1 MKCPKCHLENTSDSR
16 FCKNCATPLPP
27 PDEISAFQTETLK
40 SPIKELATG
49 STFAGRYQIIEELG
63 KGGMGKV
70 YKVFDTEIKE
80 KVALKL
86 LKPDIAADRETIER
100 FRNELKFARKIRH
113 KNVCQMFDLAKD
125 EGSYYITMEYVHG
138 EDLKRLIRKMGQLSA
153 GQALLIAKQVGEGL
167 AEAHHLGV
175 VHRDLKPQNIMVDE
189 EGNARIMDFGI
200 ARSIKAKGIT
210 DAGVMIGTPEY
221 MSPEQAEAGDID
233 KRSDIYS
240 LGVILYEMVTGRV
253 PFEGDTPLSIAM
265 KHKGEKPKDP
275 RELNAQVLPEL
286 SRVILKCMEKDKAK
300 RYQTAEE
307 LLSDMSKIEKGMPT
321 TQRIVPQK
329 IPLTSREITVKFKLK
344 KLFVPV
350 VGIVAVAIIA
360 LVVLRFLPKKSIA
373 PAPLPSGKPSL
384 AVLYFENISGDKS
397 LDAWKTG
404 LTELLITKLSQSK
417 FINVLSSDRI
427 FGILKKLN
435 LDEAKKYSN
444 EDLIKVAN
452 EGGASHTLSG
462 SLMKAG
468 DNIIISLTLQQPH
481 MGEVIRS
488 MTIPCKGEAEIFPKL
503 DEFTKEIK
511 SGLNLSSEQIAKDL
525 DKEVGKITTSSPEA
539 YRYYSAARKYHLTV
553 DYQEALPLYEK
564 AVAIDPGFAMA
575 YRGMAAVYN
584 NLGFV
589 SKSRDYIQKAFNL
602 GERISDRER
611 YIIQGQLY
619 YQKESTYGQAI
630 EAFNKLLE
638 LYPDDS
644 MGNSY
649 LGIIYSG
656 LEDWDKALEKYEA
669 SVKILK
675 NVLDIGQLAGIYESK
690 GLYEKARQIYEDY
703 LENVSDD
710 ARIHADLGWNYLYQ
724 GQYDFALQEADKA
737 VLLDPKYMNRFYL
750 RGDIFHLSGKF
761 EEAEKEYLKILEMGD
776 KSYHLGSR
784 WRQAALYVTQGKF
797 QKAKDE
803 LKLVMEL
810 ADEFNEK
817 SMKLD
822 AIFYAAYI
830 DFRLKDLD
838 KSLKETEEAIKGW
851 VEFDNLA
858 WQRFALSWKG
868 TLLLEMGQVGE
879 AQKTA
884 IELRDLIQKGLNKK
898 AMRYFYW
905 LEGMIDLKKANFSK
919 AIDSFNKAMSLLSS
933 QSFIFDEH
941 AIYFDALASAD
952 YKAGDLEK
960 AEAEYTK
967 LTSLTTGRTAYGD
980 IYAKSFYMLGKI
992 AEQQGQKAQAVEQYQ
1007 KFLYLW
1013 KDADPGFPEIGDART
1028 RLATLK

>member
-16 FCKNCATPLPP
+16 FCKSCAAPLPP
-27 PDEISAFQTETLK
+27 SDEVSAFQTETLK
-40 SPIKELATG
+40 SPVKELATG
-49 STFAGRYQIIEELG
+49 LTFAGRYQVIEELG

-86 LKPDIAADRETIER
+86 LKPDIAADKETIER

-275 RELNAQVLPEL
+275 RELNAQVLPDL
-286 SRVILKCMEKDKAK
+286 SRVILKCMEKDKAS

-321 TQRIVPQK
+321 TQRIVPER

-344 KLFVPV
+344 KLFAPV
-350 VGIVAVAIIA
+350 LGIVALAVVAI
-360 LVVLRFLPKKSIA
+360 VVLRFLPKKSVA
-373 PAPLPSGKPSL
+373 PPPLLSGKPSL

-404 LTELLITKLSQSK
+404 LTELLITKLGQSK

-435 LDEAKKYSN
+435 LDEAKKYSTD
-444 EDLIKVAN
+444 DLVKVAN

-462 SLMKAG
+462 SFMKAG
-468 DNIIISLTLQQPH
+468 ENIIITLTLQQPH
-481 MGEVIRS
+481 TGKVISS
-488 MTIPCKGEAEIFPKL
+488 MTVPCKGEAEIFPKL
-503 DEFTKEIK
+503 DEFAKEIK
-511 SGLNLSSEQIAKDL
+511 SGLNLSSEQIAGDF

-539 YRYYSAARKYHLTV
+539 YKYYSEARKFHLKQ
-553 DYQEALPLYEK
+553 DNREAIQLYEK
-564 AVAIDPGFAMA
+564 AVAIDPEFAMA
-575 YRGMAAVYN
+575 YRGMSAAYGN
-584 NLGFV
+584 MGYV
-589 SKSRDYIQKAFNL
+589 SKKKEYIQKAFNL
-602 GERISDRER
+602 SGRISDRER
-611 YIIQGQLY
+611 YLIQGQLY
-619 YQKESTYGQAI
+619 YLKENTYGQAV

-638 LYPDDS
+638 LYPDDPIA
-644 MGNSY
+644 NSY
-649 LGIIYSG
+649 LGNIYHD
-656 LEDWDKALEKYEA
+656 LEEWDKAIEKLELRLRIQKD
-669 SVKILK
+669 
-675 NVLDIGQLAGIYESK
+675 VLHIGNLG
-690 GLYEKARQIYEDY
+690 GLYAARGLYDKAGQIYEDY
-703 LENVSDD
+703 LKNTADD
-710 ARIHADLGWNYLYQ
+710 ARVHSYLGWNYLCQ
-724 GQYDFALQEADKA
+724 GKYDLAFYEADKA
-737 VLLDPKYMNRFYL
+737 FLLDPKSVNNFYL
-750 RGDIFHLSGKF
+750 KGDIFHLSGKF
-761 EEAEKEYLKILEMGD
+761 EEAEKEYLKILETGD
-776 KSYHLGSR
+776 KSDHLSSR
-784 WRQAALYVTQGKF
+784 WSLAALYLTQGKF
-797 QKAKDE
+797 DKARDE

-810 ADEFNEK
+810 ADEFKEK
-817 SMKLD
+817 SMKLS
-822 AIFYAAYI
+822 AEFVMAYM
-830 DFRLKDLD
+830 DLRLGKFEKALE
-838 KSLKETEEAIKGW
+838 ETEDSIKGW
-851 VEFDNLA
+851 IELENLPA
-858 WQRFALSWKG
+858 QRMALPWKG
-868 TLLLEMGQVGE
+868 VLYLEMGKVGE

-884 IELRDLIQKGLNKK
+884 VELKDLIQKGMNKK
-898 AMRYFYW
+898 AMRYSYW
-905 LEGMIDLKKANFSK
+905 LEGMIDLKKANFRRAIENLNK
-919 AIDSFNKAMSLLSS
+919 AISLLPS
-933 QSFIFDEH
+933 QVTTNDEH
-941 AIYFDALASAD
+941 ALFYGPLASA
-952 YKAGDLEK
+952 YHKAGDLEK
-960 AEAEYTK
+960 AKAEYEK
-967 LTSLTTGRTAYGD
+967 IMALTTGRVFFGD
-980 IYAKSFYMLGKI
+980 IYVKSFYMVGKI
-992 AEQQGQKAQAVEQYQ
+992 AEQQGQKARAVEHYQ
-1007 KFLYLW
+1007 KFLDLW
-1013 KDADPGFPEIGDART
+1013 KDADPGFPEIDDARK
-1028 RLATLK
+1028 RLAALK

>member
-16 FCKNCATPLPP
+16 FCKICATPLPP
-27 PDEISAFQTETLK
+27 PDEVSAFKTETLK

-86 LKPDIAADRETIER
+86 LKPDVAADKETIER

-153 GQALLIAKQVGEGL
+153 GQALLIAKQVCEGL

-175 VHRDLKPQNIMVDE
+175 VHRDLKPQNIMIDE

-200 ARSIKAKGIT
+200 ARSVKAKGIT
-210 DAGVMIGTPEY
+210 DVGVMIGTPEY

-233 KRSDIYS
+233 RRSDIYS
-240 LGVILYEMVTGRV
+240 LGVILYEMMTGRV
-253 PFEGDTPLSIAM
+253 PFEGDTPLSIAI

-300 RYQTAEE
+300 RYQTSEE

-321 TQRIVPQK
+321 TQRIVPER

-344 KLFVPV
+344 KLFAPV
-350 VGIVAVAIIA
+350 VGIVALAVVA

-373 PAPLPSGKPSL
+373 PPPFPSGKPSL

-435 LDEAKKYSN
+435 LDEAKKYST

-481 MGEVIRS
+481 MGEVIS
-488 MTIPCKGEAEIFPKL
+488 SLTVPCKGEAEIFPKL

-511 SGLNLSSEQIAKDL
+511 SSLNVSSDQIAKDL
-525 DKEVGKITTSSPEA
+525 DKEVGKITTSSAEA
-539 YRYYSAARKYHLTV
+539 YKYYSEARKYHLKN
-553 DYQEALPLYEK
+553 DYREAIQLYEK
-564 AVAIDPGFAMA
+564 AIALDPGFAMA
-575 YRGMAAVYN
+575 YRGMAAAYD
-584 NLGFV
+584 NLGYV
-589 SKSRDYIQKAFNL
+589 SKSREYIQKAFNL
-602 GERISDRER
+602 SDRVSDRER
-611 YIIQGQLY
+611 FLIQGQLY
-619 YQKESTYGQAI
+619 YQKENTYGQAI

-649 LGIIYSG
+649 LGNIYNR
-656 LEDWDKALEKYEA
+656 LEEWDKAIEKFE
-669 SVKILK
+669 VRTRIQKD
-675 NVLDIGQLAGIYESK
+675 VLGIGNLGGLYAQK
-690 GLYEKARQIYEDY
+690 GLYEKAQQIYENY
-703 LENVSDD
+703 LKNIADD
-710 ARIHADLGWNYLYQ
+710 ARVHSYLGWNYLSQ
-724 GQYDFALQEADKA
+724 GKYELAMAEAERA
-737 VLLDPKYMNRFYL
+737 FLLDPKSTNSFYL
-750 RGDIFHLSGKF
+750 KGDIFHLSGKF
-761 EEAEKEYLKILEMGD
+761 EEAEKEYLKILEIGD
-776 KSYHLGSR
+776 NSDHLGSR
-784 WRQAALYVTQGKF
+784 WSLANLFVTQGKF
-797 QKAKDE
+797 QKAIE
-803 LKLVMEL
+803 QLKLVMGL
-810 ADEFNEK
+810 ADEFKEK
-817 SMKLD
+817 SMKLG
-822 AIFYAAYI
+822 AEFVMAYI
-830 DFRLKDLD
+830 DL
-838 KSLKETEEAIKGW
+838 SLGKFEKALEETEDSIKGW
-851 VEFDNLA
+851 IELENLA
-858 WQRFALSWKG
+858 AQRSALPWKG
-868 TLLLEMGQVGE
+868 VLYLEMGKVGE

-884 IELRDLIQKGLNKK
+884 VELKDLIQKGLNKK
-898 AMRYFYW
+898 AMRYSFW
-905 LEGMIDLKKANFSK
+905 LAGMIDLKKANFPRAMENLNK
-919 AIDSFNKAMSLLSS
+919 AISLLPS
-933 QSFIFDEH
+933 QVSTNDEH
-941 AIYFDALASAD
+941 ALFYGPLASAY

-960 AEAEYTK
+960 AKAEYVKITT
-967 LTSLTTGRTAYGD
+967 LATGRTFFGD

-992 AEQQGQKAQAVEQYQ
+992 AEQQGQKARAVEHYQ
-1007 KFLYLW
+1007 KFLDLW
-1013 KDADPGFPEIGDART
+1013 KDADPGFSEIDDARK
-1028 RLATLK
+1028 RLAALK

>member
-27 PDEISAFQTETLK
+27 SDEVSAFQTETLK
-40 SPIKELATG
+40 SPIKELTTG

-86 LKPDIAADRETIER
+86 LKPDIAADKETIER

-153 GQALLIAKQVGEGL
+153 GQAILIAKQVGEGL

-200 ARSIKAKGIT
+200 ARSVKAKGIT

-233 KRSDIYS
+233 RRSDIYS

-275 RELNAQVLPEL
+275 RELNTQVLPEL
-286 SRVILKCMEKDKAK
+286 SRVILKCMEKDKEK

-307 LLSDMSKIEKGMPT
+307 FLSDMSKIEKGMPT
-321 TQRIVPQK
+321 TQRIVPER

-344 KLFVPV
+344 KLFAPV
-350 VGIVAVAIIA
+350 LGIVAIAVVAI
-360 LVVLRFLPKKSIA
+360 VVLRFLPKKSIA
-373 PAPLPSGKPSL
+373 PPPLLSGKPSL
-384 AVLYFENISGDKS
+384 AVVYFENISGDKS

-404 LTELLITKLSQSK
+404 LTELLITKLGQSK

-435 LDEAKKYSN
+435 LDEAKKYSTD
-444 EDLIKVAN
+444 DLIKVAN

-481 MGEVIRS
+481 TGKVITS
-488 MTIPCKGEAEIFPKL
+488 LTVPCKGETEIFPKL

-511 SGLNLSSEQIAKDL
+511 AGLNLSSEQIASDL

-539 YRYYSAARKYHLTV
+539 YKYYSEARKYHLRV
-553 DYQEALPLYEK
+553 DYREAIPLYEK
-564 AVAIDPGFAMA
+564 AIALDPGFAMA
-575 YRGMAAVYN
+575 YRGMAAAYS
-584 NLGFV
+584 NLGYV
-589 SKSRDYIQKAFNL
+589 SRSTEYIQKAFNL
-602 GERISDRER
+602 SDRISERER
-611 YIIQGQLY
+611 YQIQGQFY
-619 YQKESTYGQAI
+619 YQEEKTYDRAI
-630 EAFNKLLE
+630 EVFNKLLG

-649 LGIIYSG
+649 LGLIYSN
-656 LEDWDKALEKYEA
+656 LEDHDKAIEKYEVSVRTYKSLLDYSNLA
-669 SVKILK
+669 SE
-675 NVLDIGQLAGIYESK
+675 YEFK
-690 GLYEKARQIYEDY
+690 GLYEKARQIYKDY
-703 LENVSDD
+703 SENISDD
-710 ARIHADLGWNYLYQ
+710 ARIHSYLGWNYLFQ
-724 GQYDFALQEADKA
+724 GQYDLALKEADR
-737 VLLDPKYMNRFYL
+737 VFLLDPKSTSSFFL
-750 RGDIFHLSGKF
+750 KGDICHLSGRF
-761 EEAEKEYLKILEMGD
+761 PEAEKEYLKILEIGD

-784 WRQAALYVTQGKF
+784 WRLATLFVTQGKF
-797 QKAKDE
+797 QKAIE
-803 LKLVMEL
+803 QLKLATGL
-810 ADEFNEK
+810 AEEFKEK
-817 SMKLD
+817 SMKLN
-822 AIFYAAYI
+822 AIFYTAYI
-830 DFRLKDLD
+830 DLRLGNLEKA
-838 KSLKETEEAIKGW
+838 LKGAEEAIKGW
-851 VEFDNLA
+851 IELENLPAQRMALA
-858 WQRFALSWKG
+858 WKG
-868 TLLLEMGQVGE
+868 VLCLEMGSIGE

-884 IELRDLIQKGLNKK
+884 DELKDLIQKGMNKK
-898 AMRYFYW
+898 AMRYSYW
-905 LEGMIDLKKANFSK
+905 LEGMIDLKKANYSK
-919 AIDSFNKAMSLLSS
+919 AFENLNKAMSLLPS
-933 QSFIFDEH
+933 QAAIFDEH
-941 AIYFDALASAD
+941 AIYFDALASAY

-960 AEAEYTK
+960 AKTEHEK

-980 IYAKSFYMLGKI
+980 VYAKSFYMLGKI
-992 AEQQGQKAQAVEQYQ
+992 AEQQGQKARAVEHYQ
-1007 KFLYLW
+1007 KFLELW
-1013 KDADPGFPEIGDART
+1013 KDADPGIPEIDDARK
-1028 RLATLK
+1028 RLAALK

>member
-16 FCKNCATPLPP
+16 FCKSCATPLPP
-27 PDEISAFQTETLK
+27 PDEVSAFQTETLK
-40 SPIKELATG
+40 SPVKELATG
-49 STFAGRYQIIEELG
+49 SSFAGRYQIIEELG

-86 LKPDIAADRETIER
+86 LKPDIAADKETIER

-153 GQALLIAKQVGEGL
+153 GHALLIAKQVAEGL
-167 AEAHHLGV
+167 AEAHRLGV

-221 MSPEQAEAGDID
+221 MSPEQAEAGEVD

-307 LLSDMSKIEKGMPT
+307 FLSDISKIEKGMPT
-321 TQRIVPQK
+321 TQRIVPEK

-344 KLFVPV
+344 KLFAPGL
-350 VGIVAVAIIA
+350 GIVALAVIAII
-360 LVVLRFLPKKSIA
+360 VLRFLPKKSA
-373 PAPLPSGKPSL
+373 PPPLPSGKPSL

-435 LDEAKKYSN
+435 LDEAKKYST

-468 DNIIISLTLQQPH
+468 DSIIISLTLQQPH

-488 MTIPCKGEAEIFPKL
+488 MTVPCKGEAEIFPKL

-539 YRYYSAARKYHLTV
+539 YKYYSAARKYHLTE

-564 AVAIDPGFAMA
+564 AVAIDPDFAMA
-575 YRGMAAVYN
+575 YRGMGVVYN
-584 NLGFV
+584 TLGFV
-589 SKSRDYIQKAFNL
+589 SKSSEYIQKAFNL
-602 GERISDRER
+602 SERISDRER
-611 YIIQGQLY
+611 YLIQGQLY
-619 YQKESTYGQAI
+619 SQKESTYGQAI
-630 EAFNKLLE
+630 EAYNKLLE

-644 MGNSY
+644 IGNGN
-649 LGIIYSG
+649 LGNIYSS
-656 LEDWDKALEKYEA
+656 LEDWDKAIVKTEA
-669 SVKILK
+669 GVKILK
-675 NVLDIGQLAGIYESK
+675 DVLGIGNLASLYESK
-690 GLYEKARQIYEDY
+690 GLYDKAKQIYEDY
-703 LENVSDD
+703 LENVSDN
-710 ARIHADLGWNYLYQ
+710 ARVHADLGWNYLYQ
-724 GQYDFALQEADKA
+724 GQYDLALQEADKA
-737 VLLDPKYMNRFYL
+737 VLLDPKYSDRFYL
-750 RGDIFHLSGKF
+750 KGDIFHLSGKF
-761 EEAEKEYLKILEMGD
+761 EDAEKEYLKILETGN
-776 KSYHLGSR
+776 KAFHISPR
-784 WRQAALYVTQGKF
+784 WRLATLNVARGKF

-810 ADEFNEK
+810 AD
-817 SMKLD
+817 
-822 AIFYAAYI
+822 
-830 DFRLKDLD
+830 
-838 KSLKETEEAIKGW
+838 
-851 VEFDNLA
+851 
-858 WQRFALSWKG
+858 
-868 TLLLEMGQVGE
+868 
-879 AQKTA
+879 
-884 IELRDLIQKGLNKK
+884 
-898 AMRYFYW
+898 
-905 LEGMIDLKKANFSK
+905 
-919 AIDSFNKAMSLLSS
+919 
-933 QSFIFDEH
+933 
-941 AIYFDALASAD
+941 
-952 YKAGDLEK
+952 
-960 AEAEYTK
+960 
-967 LTSLTTGRTAYGD
+967 
-980 IYAKSFYMLGKI
+980 
-992 AEQQGQKAQAVEQYQ
+992 
-1007 KFLYLW
+1007 
-1013 KDADPGFPEIGDART
+1013 
-1028 RLATLK
+1028 

>member
-40 SPIKELATG
+40 SPVKELVTG

-86 LKPDIAADRETIER
+86 LKPDVAADKETIER

-275 RELNAQVLPEL
+275 RELNSQVLPEL
-286 SRVILKCMEKDKAK
+286 SRVILKCMEKDKSK

-307 LLSDMSKIEKGMPT
+307 FLSDLSKIEKSIPT
-321 TQRIVPQK
+321 TQRIVPER

-344 KLFVPV
+344 KLFVSV
-350 VGIVAVAIIA
+350 LGIVAVAIVAI
-360 LVVLRFLPKKSIA
+360 VVLRFLPKKSIA
-373 PAPLPSGKPSL
+373 PPPLPSGKPSL

-435 LDEAKKYSN
+435 LDEAKKYST

-468 DNIIISLTLQQPH
+468 DSIIISLTLQQPH
-481 MGEVIRS
+481 MGEIIRS
-488 MTIPCKGEAEIFPKL
+488 MTVPCKGEAEIFPKL

-539 YRYYSAARKYHLTV
+539 YKFYSEARKYHLK
-553 DYQEALPLYEK
+553 DDNSEAIQLYEK
-564 AVAIDPGFAMA
+564 AVALDPEFAMA
-575 YRGMAAVYN
+575 YRGMAAAYD
-584 NLGFV
+584 NLGYV
-589 SKSRDYIQKAFNL
+589 SKSREYIQKAFNL
-602 GERISDRER
+602 SDRVSDRER
-611 YIIQGQLY
+611 YLIQGQLY
-619 YQKESTYGQAI
+619 YQKENTFGQAI

-638 LYPDDS
+638 LYPDDP

-649 LGIIYSG
+649 LGNIYNR
-656 LEDWDKALEKYEA
+656 LEEWDKAIEKFEVR
-669 SVKILK
+669 SRIQKD
-675 NVLDIGQLAGIYESK
+675 VLGTGNLGGLYATK
-690 GLYEKARQIYEDY
+690 GLYEKTEQICQDY
-703 LENVSDD
+703 LKNTADD
-710 ARIHADLGWNYLYQ
+710 PRVHSYLGWNYLSQ
-724 GQYDFALQEADKA
+724 GKYELAMAEADRA
-737 VLLDPKYMNRFYL
+737 FLLDPKSTNSFYL
-750 RGDIFHLSGKF
+750 KGDIFHLSGKF
-761 EEAEKEYLKILEMGD
+761 EEAEKEYLKILEIGD
-776 KSYHLGSR
+776 KSDHLGSR
-784 WRQAALYVTQGKF
+784 WRLIALYITQGKF
-797 QKAKDE
+797 DNAGDE
-803 LKLVMEL
+803 LKLVMGL
-810 ADEFNEK
+810 ADEVKEK
-817 SMKLD
+817 SMKLS
-822 AIFYAAYI
+822 AVFVTGYI
-830 DFRLKDLD
+830 DFRRGNLKKALEKTGD
-838 KSLKETEEAIKGW
+838 SIKGW
-851 VEFDNLA
+851 LELENLA
-858 WQRFALSWKG
+858 GQRTALPWKG
-868 TLLLEMGQVGE
+868 LFYLEMGQVGE

-884 IELRDLIQKGLNKK
+884 VELKDLIQKNLNKK
-898 AMRYFYW
+898 AIRYPYW
-905 LEGMIDLKKANFSK
+905 LEGMIDLKKANFRRAIENFDK
-919 AIDSFNKAMSLLSS
+919 AIALLPS
-933 QSFIFDEH
+933 QTNPDDEH
-941 AIYFDALASAD
+941 AFFYDGLASAY

-960 AEAEYTK
+960 AKAEYEK
-967 LTSLTTGRTAYGD
+967 IAPLTTGRFFFGD

-992 AEQQGQKAQAVEQYQ
+992 AEQQGQKARAVEHYQ
-1007 KFLYLW
+1007 KFLDLW
-1013 KDADPGFPEIGDART
+1013 KDADPGFPEIGDARL
-1028 RLATLK
+1028 RLAALK

>member
-27 PDEISAFQTETLK
+27 PEEISAFQTETLK

-49 STFAGRYQIIEELG
+49 STFSGRYQIIEELG

-86 LKPDIAADRETIER
+86 LKPDIAADSETIER

-153 GQALLIAKQVGEGL
+153 GQAILIARQVGEGL
-167 AEAHHLGV
+167 SEAHRLGV

-221 MSPEQAEAGDID
+221 MSPEQAEAGEVD

-275 RELNAQVLPEL
+275 RELNAQLLPDL
-286 SRVILKCMEKDKAK
+286 SRVILKCMEKEKEK

-307 LLSDMSKIEKGMPT
+307 LLSDVSKIEKGMPT
-321 TQRIVPQK
+321 TQRIVPPK

-344 KLFVPV
+344 KLFAPV
-350 VGIVAVAIIA
+350 LGIVALAVVAI
-360 LVVLRFLPKKSIA
+360 VVLRFLPKKSIA
-373 PAPLPSGKPSL
+373 PPPLLTGKPSL

-435 LDEAKKYSN
+435 LDEAKKYST

-462 SLMKAG
+462 SFMKAG

-481 MGEVIRS
+481 MGQVITS
-488 MTIPCKGEAEIFPKL
+488 LTVPCNGEAEIFPKL

-511 SGLNLSSEQIAKDL
+511 SSLNISSDQIASDF

-539 YRYYSAARKYHLTV
+539 YKYYNEARKYHLKNG
-553 DYQEALPLYEK
+553 YREAIPLYEK
-564 AVAIDPGFAMA
+564 AVAIDPEFAMA
-575 YRGMAAVYN
+575 YRGMSSAYS
-584 NLGFV
+584 NLGYA
-589 SKSRDYIQKAFNL
+589 SRSMEYIQKAFNL
-602 GERISDRER
+602 SDRISERER
-611 YIIQGQLY
+611 YQIQGQFY
-619 YQKESTYGQAI
+619 TQKERTYERAI
-630 EAFNKLLE
+630 EVFNKLLGI
-638 LYPDDS
+638 YPDDS
-644 MGNSY
+644 IGNSY
-649 LGIIYSG
+649 LGLIYG
-656 LEDWDKALEKYEA
+656 NLEDRDKAIEKYEVSVRTFKSLLDYSNLA
-669 SVKILK
+669 SE
-675 NVLDIGQLAGIYESK
+675 YEFK
-690 GLYEKARQIYEDY
+690 GLYEKAGQIYKDY
-703 LENVSDD
+703 LENISDD
-710 ARIHADLGWNYLYQ
+710 ARIRSYLGQNYLFQ
-724 GQYDFALQEADKA
+724 GQYDLALKEADR
-737 VLLDPKYMNRFYL
+737 VFLLNPKSTSSFFL
-750 RGDIFHLSGKF
+750 KGDIFHLSGKF
-761 EEAEKEYLKILEMGD
+761 VEAEKEYLKILEIGD

-784 WRQAALYVTQGKF
+784 WRLATLFVTQGKF
-797 QKAKDE
+797 RKAIEE
-803 LKLVMEL
+803 LKLNMAL
-810 ADEFNEK
+810 AEEFKEQ
-817 SMKLD
+817 SMRVGSE
-822 AIFYAAYI
+822 FYTAYI
-830 DFRLKDLD
+830 DFRLGNPEKA
-838 KSLKETEEAIKGW
+838 LKGIEAALKGW
-851 VEFDNLA
+851 MELDDLA
-858 WQRFALSWKG
+858 SQRFALPWKG
-868 TLLLEMGQVGE
+868 ILYLEMRQIGE

-884 IELRDLIQKGLNKK
+884 VELKDLIQKGLNKK
-898 AMRYFYW
+898 AMRYSYW

-919 AIDSFNKAMSLLSS
+919 AIESLKKAMSLLSS
-933 QSFIFDEH
+933 QAVIVDEH
-941 AIYFDALASAD
+941 ANFYDALAAAY

-960 AEAEYTK
+960 AKAEYEK
-967 LTSLTTGRTAYGD
+967 IAALTTGRTAYGD

-992 AEQQGQKAQAVEQYQ
+992 AEQQGQKARAVEHYQ
-1007 KFLYLW
+1007 KFLDLW
-1013 KDADPGFPEIGDART
+1013 KDADPGFPEIGDARQ
-1028 RLATLK
+1028 RLAVLK